1 MIALQRAAN
10 IRDSWTVNGSQC
22 HWHWLDARDRQWRGC
37 QVFSDC
43 LNPDLPTLFW
53 FVEKFQD
60 SSRPYS
66 KVAVWNLR
74 EGGSTEV
81 LITHQRCY
89 KGSNI
94 HCFQPI
100 QRNVIYCGC
109 YEEPNFSD
117 VSTLTMEHRHSTG
130 RYHPDG
136 FVVSAQLFGFIDIAN
151 NTLNIPPCEV
161 NSMGSHSTVATDE
174 RLKHRFHP

>member
-22 HWHWLDARDRQWRGC
+22 HWHWLDAIDCQWRGC
-37 QVFSDC
+37 QVLSDC

-81 LITHQRCY
+81 LIIRQGCK

-94 HCFQPI
+94 HCCQPI
-100 QRNVIYCGC
+100 QRNVILWLLRRAELLGRQHIDDGASTFDWKIPSRRVCRFSNSSYCSIIW
-109 YEEPNFSD
+109 F
-117 VSTLTMEHRHSTG
+117 HR
-130 RYHPDG
+130 YC
-136 FVVSAQLFGFIDIAN
+136 Q
-151 NTLNIPPCEV
+151 
-161 NSMGSHSTVATDE
+161 
-174 RLKHRFHP
+174 